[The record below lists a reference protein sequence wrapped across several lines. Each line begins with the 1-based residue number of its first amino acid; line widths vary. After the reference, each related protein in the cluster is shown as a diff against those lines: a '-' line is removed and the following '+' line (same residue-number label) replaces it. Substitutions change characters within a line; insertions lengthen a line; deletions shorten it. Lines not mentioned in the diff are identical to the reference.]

1 MSART
6 YGQHCG
12 LAYAMDLLGERWT
25 LLVVRELMLGPKRY
39 RDLHD
44 RLPGM
49 GTNLLAARLKSLE
62 AAGLIERT
70 TLPAPA
76 GVAAYALS
84 AAGEGLRPVLESL
97 ALWGYGLMPDEPGD
111 TDVRAAWALLTMTAE
126 LRRAGGPGVS
136 GVVEVRIDDEV
147 LWIHATGDDAVVRD
161 GTAPLAPD
169 AVLTAGRQAFY
180 ELVTGQLTPARALS
194 DGRLRVDGDGALAE
208 GLLAGLRLPARPAAR
223 AA

>member
-44 RLPGM
+44 RLPGI

-76 GVAAYALS
+76 GVPAYALS
-84 AAGEGLRPVLESL
+84 ATGEGLRPVLESL
-97 ALWGYGLMPDEPGD
+97 ALWGYGLMPGEPGD
-111 TDVRAAWALLTMTAE
+111 SDVRAAWGLLTMAAE
-126 LRRAGGPGVS
+126 LRRTGGPGVS
-136 GVVEVRIDDEV
+136 GIVELHVGDERV
-147 LWIHATGDDAVVRD
+147 WIRATGDDAQVRD
-161 GTAPLAPD
+161 GAAPLPAD
-169 AVLTAGRQAFY
+169 AVARLEGRTFY
-180 ELVTGQLTPARALS
+180 ELATRRVSVARAIR
-194 DGRLRVDGDGALAE
+194 DGRLAVEGDEALART
-208 GLLAGLRLPARPAAR
+208 LLENLRLPDRAVAA
-223 AA
+223 A